1 MALARLM
8 MRTSNLQI
16 LKLELHMNIS
26 GISASNGINNAA
38 SQASSGTKPGG
49 GNSNEELLGKAEAIA
64 REGFELSLKAK
75 QITNKYAAAKEV
87 R

>member
-1 MALARLM
+1 M
-8 MRTSNLQI
+8 S
-16 LKLELHMNIS
+16 IS
-26 GISASNGINNAA
+26 GVSPSVNNI
-38 SQASSGTKPGG
+38 QPLGFQPGSGTKPGS
-49 GNSNEELLGKAEAIA
+49 GNSSDDLLDKAEAIA

>member
-1 MALARLM
+1 MSIPSITPPSTNNNFL
-8 MRTSNLQI
+8 
-16 LKLELHMNIS
+16 
-26 GISASNGINNAA
+26 SAP
-38 SQASSGTKPGG
+38 GTKPGT
-49 GNSNEELLGKAEAIA
+49 GNSSDDLLDKAEAIA

>member
-1 MALARLM
+1 
-8 MRTSNLQI
+8 
-16 LKLELHMNIS
+16 MN
-26 GISASNGINNAA
+26 GIGGSPSSSSVNTSAS
-38 SQASSGTKPGG
+38 ASSSGG
-49 GNSNEELLGKAEAIA
+49 SGSKSNEELLGKAEAIA

>member
-1 MALARLM
+1 MIGGIGGNGNNN
-8 MRTSNLQI
+8 TPSV
-16 LKLELHMNIS
+16 S
-26 GISASNGINNAA
+26 GGSPTGGS
-38 SQASSGTKPGG
+38 GG
-49 GNSNEELLGKAEAIA
+49 GSGGDDLLGKAEAIA

>member
-1 MALARLM
+1 M
-8 MRTSNLQI
+8 I
-16 LKLELHMNIS
+16 G
-26 GISASNGINNAA
+26 GIGGIGNNSTQSLSAG
-38 SQASSGTKPGG
+38 SQAGGSGG
-49 GNSNEELLGKAEAIA
+49 GSGGDDLLGKAEAIA

>member
-1 MALARLM
+1 M
-8 MRTSNLQI
+8 S
-16 LKLELHMNIS
+16 IS
-26 GISASNGINNAA
+26 GVSPSVNSTTASSFQPG
-38 SQASSGTKPGG
+38 SGTKPGS
-49 GNSNEELLGKAEAIA
+49 GNSNDDLLDKAEAIA

>member
-1 MALARLM
+1 M
-8 MRTSNLQI
+8 
-16 LKLELHMNIS
+16 IS
-26 GISASNGINNAA
+26 GIGGNGNNNTP
-38 SQASSGTKPGG
+38 SVSGGSPTGGSGG
-49 GNSNEELLGKAEAIA
+49 GSGGDDLLGKAEAIA

>member
-1 MALARLM
+1 MTIPSALPP
-8 MRTSNLQI
+8 TQN
-16 LKLELHMNIS
+16 
-26 GISASNGINNAA
+26 INN
-38 SQASSGTKPGG
+38 SGSLPGSGTKPGT
-49 GNSNEELLGKAEAIA
+49 GNSGDDLLDKAEAIA

>member
-1 MALARLM
+1 
-8 MRTSNLQI
+8 
-16 LKLELHMNIS
+16 MNIS
-26 GISASNGINNAA
+26 SLPSTASNIG
-38 SQASSGTKPGG
+38 SSSFQPGSGTKPGT
-49 GNSNEELLGKAEAIA
+49 GNSSDDLLDKAEAIA

>member
-1 MALARLM
+1 MSIQGLSPLN
-8 MRTSNLQI
+8 TNSFLP
-16 LKLELHMNIS
+16 
-26 GISASNGINNAA
+26 G
-38 SQASSGTKPGG
+38 SGTKPGT
-49 GNSNEELLGKAEAIA
+49 GNSSDDLLDKAEAIA

>member
-1 MALARLM
+1 MSIPSISSNNG
-8 MRTSNLQI
+8 TSN
-16 LKLELHMNIS
+16 
-26 GISASNGINNAA
+26 ATT
-38 SQASSGTKPGG
+38 QASSGTKPGG
-49 GNSNEELLGKAEAIA
+49 GNSNEDLLGKAEAIA

>member
-1 MALARLM
+1 
-8 MRTSNLQI
+8 
-16 LKLELHMNIS
+16 MNIS
-26 GISASNGINNAA
+26 STSSAGNPNTFLPSDSKG
-38 SQASSGTKPGG
+38 SSG
-49 GNSNEELLGKAEAIA
+49 NDDLLGKAEAIA

>member
-1 MALARLM
+1 MIGGIPS
-8 MRTSNLQI
+8 SNSI
-16 LKLELHMNIS
+16 
-26 GISASNGINNAA
+26 GTSASAN
-38 SQASSGTKPGG
+38 SSSSAGG
-49 GNSNEELLGKAEAIA
+49 SGGSSNDDLLGKAEAIA

>member
-1 MALARLM
+1 M
-8 MRTSNLQI
+8 I
-16 LKLELHMNIS
+16 G
-26 GISASNGINNAA
+26 GIGGIGNNNTPSAFGG
-38 SQASSGTKPGG
+38 SQTGGSGG
-49 GNSNEELLGKAEAIA
+49 GSGGDDLLGKAEAIA

>member
-1 MALARLM
+1 
-8 MRTSNLQI
+8 
-16 LKLELHMNIS
+16 MN
-26 GISASNGINNAA
+26 GIGGSPSSSSVNTSAS
-38 SQASSGTKPGG
+38 ASSSGDSGG
-49 GNSNEELLGKAEAIA
+49 KSNEELLGKAEAIA

>member
-1 MALARLM
+1 
-8 MRTSNLQI
+8 
-16 LKLELHMNIS
+16 MNIS
-26 GISASNGINNAA
+26 GAPSANTSGLDSF
-38 SQASSGTKPGG
+38 SQAGSGTKSGG
-49 GNSNEELLGKAEAIA
+49 GSGNDDLLGKAEAIA

>member
-1 MALARLM
+1 M
-8 MRTSNLQI
+8 I
-16 LKLELHMNIS
+16 G
-26 GISASNGINNAA
+26 GIGGIGNNNTPSVLGG
-38 SQASSGTKPGG
+38 SQTGGSGG
-49 GNSNEELLGKAEAIA
+49 GSGGDDLLGKAEAIA

>member
-1 MALARLM
+1 M
-8 MRTSNLQI
+8 T
-16 LKLELHMNIS
+16 IS
-26 GISASNGINNAA
+26 SVSATPPGIGSSSFQPG
-38 SQASSGTKPGG
+38 SGTKPGT
-49 GNSNEELLGKAEAIA
+49 GNSGDDLLDKAEAIA

>member
-1 MALARLM
+1 M
-8 MRTSNLQI
+8 
-16 LKLELHMNIS
+16 IS
-26 GISASNGINNAA
+26 GSMPPAA
-38 SQASSGTKPGG
+38 STLLGDSGAGSQAGSGTKQGA
-49 GNSNEELLGKAEAIA
+49 GNSNEDLLGKAEAIA

>member
-1 MALARLM
+1 MAYTSTFERKKNWSFIM
-8 MRTSNLQI
+8 IGGIGGIGNNITSNV
-16 LKLELHMNIS
+16 
-26 GISASNGINNAA
+26 SAE
-38 SQASSGTKPGG
+38 SQTGGSGG
-49 GNSNEELLGKAEAIA
+49 GKSNEELLGKAEAIA

>member
-1 MALARLM
+1 M
-8 MRTSNLQI
+8 S
-16 LKLELHMNIS
+16 IS
-26 GISASNGINNAA
+26 GLSSSTPSAYTPPSLPG
-38 SQASSGTKPGG
+38 SGTKPGN
-49 GNSNEELLGKAEAIA
+49 GNSGDDLLDKAEAIA